1 MTKTDNKRS
10 PGWDAKLISKI
21 AKNHYGGFKE
31 MFEAHGWPER
41 GSQMM
46 QSVQSRVAETY
57 GSIRLF
63 EKKFKTNQTHLLIN
77 DQFDILKAD
86 IKTTRK
92 AQFRRLLEQCRLYEN
107 EPLSVEV
114 PKTSVTYIGMAAANL
129 SLAYKLTG
137 QEHYLTEA
145 KRWIF
150 TAVNYDVWGY
160 GFLVDVD
167 LSASWLL
174 FGLGL
179 SYDWIKDDLTDEE
192 RQKFLNK
199 LILQGNKIFDYGQ
212 ENFGHCWSTNYWQN
226 HNWINYSGLLTTAY
240 AVRAEHAGAQVW
252 IDEIHDNFE
261 KVFNYLPED
270 GSNYEGTVYWRYA
283 MNFFLN
289 AAELIRAGG
298 GTDHFKSEFMK
309 NTFDFQL
316 YQIAPGWEENIG
328 FGDVHDKRSSHS
340 ISAYYKIA
348 SEYNNERAQ
357 WLGERV
363 RKDFLFRE
371 AYQSKVFPGI
381 LPEAFLELIWYN
393 PDVEPKSPNGLP
405 LTKYFEDL
413 GLVVMRSSWED
424 DATHLSFKSSPPG
437 GHKQWKMSWELD
449 RENDWFTRSLTH
461 YHVDFNSFIL
471 NHNGASLVIDDGY
484 NRTSKAEVH
493 NLITVDGTGCVGEK
507 IWERGSVSDPEI
519 FDLNSKGIFN
529 VWRDVPEEAIA
540 EIEAFSQDN
549 GYTYVTGESHRLY
562 YPEMQLTRNARHIIN
577 SELGYFILLDELESK
592 LAHTYTWRIHAEKY
606 AKQVSNNK
614 FEILNGSG
622 ALNIFT
628 AFPEARNTE
637 ISETLIEEIMT
648 PQRPNDKRR
657 IRLKTFMIENS
668 SPEKDVCFLN
678 VFQPKDALDGSD
690 ADISVKR
697 IKGETC
703 IGLEITSRDY
713 IEAFLFSD
721 TNQIDY
727 NGIQSNSKWISVI
740 EDKSGKI
747 VKTTQYKSA

>member
-1 MTKTDNKRS
+1 MT
-10 PGWDAKLISKI
+10 
-21 AKNHYGGFKE
+21 Y
-31 MFEAHGWPER
+31 
-41 GSQMM
+41 
-46 QSVQSRVAETY
+46 
-57 GSIRLF
+57 
-63 EKKFKTNQTHLLIN
+63 LLIN
-77 DQFDILKAD
+77 DQLDILKAE
-86 IKTTRK
+86 IKITRK
-92 AQFRRLLEQCRLYEN
+92 AQFKRLLEQCRLYEN
-107 EPLSVEV
+107 EPLSKEV

-129 SLAYKLTG
+129 SLAFLLTG

-150 TAVNYDVWGY
+150 TAVNYEVWGY

-179 SYDWIKDDLTDEE
+179 SYDWIKEYLTEKE
-192 RQKFLNK
+192 RQTFLDK

-240 AVRAEHAGAQVW
+240 AVRSEHTGALVW
-252 IDEIHDNFE
+252 IKEIHENFE
-261 KVFNYLPED
+261 KVFKYLPDD

-289 AAELIRAGG
+289 VAELIRADGG
-298 GTDHFKSEFMK
+298 ADYFKSEFLK

-316 YQIAPGWEENIG
+316 YQFAPGWEENIG

-348 SEYNNERAQ
+348 SEYNNGRAQ
-357 WLGERV
+357 WLGELV
-363 RKDFLFRE
+363 REKFLFRE

-393 PDVEPKSPNGLP
+393 PDVKPQSPEGLP

-413 GLVVMRSSWED
+413 GLVVMRSSWD
-424 DATHLSFKSSPPG
+424 IDATHLSFKSSPPG

-449 RENDWFTRSLTH
+449 RKNDWHTRSLTH

-471 NHNGASLVIDDGY
+471 VHNGAHLVIDDGY

-493 NLITVDGTGCVGEK
+493 NLITVDGTGCAGEK
-507 IWERGSVSDPEI
+507 IWETGSISDPEI

-540 EIEAFSQDN
+540 IIEAFSNDK
-549 GYTYVTGESHRLY
+549 GYISVTGESSRLY

-577 SELGYFILLDELESK
+577 SELGYFILLDELESELK
-592 LAHTYTWRIHAEKY
+592 HTYTWRIHAEKY
-606 AKQVSNNK
+606 AQQINEDK
-614 FEILNGSG
+614 FEIVNGSG

-628 AFPEARNTE
+628 AFPQARKTKIN
-637 ISETLIEEIMT
+637 ETLIEEIMT

-668 SPEKDVCFLN
+668 TPEKNTYFLN
-678 VFQPKDALDGSD
+678 VLHPKDALEGRT

-697 IKGETC
+697 IKGKNC
-703 IGLEITSRDY
+703 IGVEITAG
-713 IEAFLFSD
+713 EATETFLFS
-721 TNQIDY
+721 TSNQIDY
-727 NGIQSNSKWISVI
+727 KNIKSQTKWISVVK
-740 EDKSGKI
+740 DKSGKT
-747 VKTTQYKSA
+747 VKTAQYNPASST

>member
-1 MTKTDNKRS
+1 M
-10 PGWDAKLISKI
+10 
-21 AKNHYGGFKE
+21 
-31 MFEAHGWPER
+31 
-41 GSQMM
+41 
-46 QSVQSRVAETY
+46 
-57 GSIRLF
+57 
-63 EKKFKTNQTHLLIN
+63 THLLLN
-77 DQFDILKAD
+77 DQLDVLKAE
-86 IKTTRK
+86 INTTRK
-92 AQFRRLLEQCRLYEN
+92 TQFRRLLDQCRLYESM
-107 EPLSVEV
+107 PLSKDV

-129 SLAYKLTG
+129 SLAYVLTG

-179 SYDWIKDDLTDEE
+179 SYDWIKDYLSEGE
-192 RQKFLNK
+192 RQTFLDK

-226 HNWINYSGLLTTAY
+226 HNWINYSGLLTTAC
-240 AVRAEHAGAQVW
+240 AIRNEHAGAQIW
-252 IDEIHDNFE
+252 IDEIHDNFD
-261 KVFNYLPED
+261 KVFQYLPED

-289 AAELIRAGG
+289 AAELIRADG
-298 GTDHFKSEFMK
+298 GTDHFQSSFMK

-316 YQIAPGWEENIG
+316 YQFAPNWEENIG

-340 ISAYYKIA
+340 ICAYYKIA
-348 SEYNNERAQ
+348 SEYNNGQAQ
-357 WLGERV
+357 WLGDLVQE
-363 RKDFLFRE
+363 KFLFRE
-371 AYQSKVFPGI
+371 AYQSKIFPGI
-381 LPEAFLELIWYN
+381 LPEAFLELIWFN
-393 PDVEPKSPNGLP
+393 PEVKPQSPEGLP

-413 GLVVMRSSWED
+413 GLVVMRSSWDEN
-424 DATHLSFKSSPPG
+424 ATHLSFKSSPPG

-449 RENDWFTRSLTH
+449 KAYDWHTRSLTH

-471 NHNGASLVIDDGY
+471 VHNGAYLVIDDGY

-507 IWERGSVSDPEI
+507 IWQTGSVSDPEI

-540 EIEAFSQDN
+540 TIEAFSSGG
-549 GYTYVTGESHRLY
+549 GYVSVTGESSRLY

-577 SELGYFILLDELESK
+577 SQLGYFILLDELESE
-592 LAHTYTWRIHAEKY
+592 LEHIYTWRIHAEKY
-606 AKQVSNNK
+606 AEQTGDDK
-614 FEILNGSG
+614 FEIANGSG
-622 ALNIFT
+622 ALNVFT
-628 AFPEARNTE
+628 AYPQGANTK
-637 ISETLIEEIMT
+637 INETFIEEVMT
-648 PQRPNDKRR
+648 PQRPDDKRQ

-668 SPEKDVCFLN
+668 TPEKDTYFLN
-678 VFQPKDALDGSD
+678 VFQPHDALNKDALETA

-697 IKGETC
+697 IKGQGC
-703 IGLEITSRDY
+703 IGVEISSK
-713 IEAFLFSD
+713 EAVETFLFSS

-727 NGIQSNSKWISVI
+727 DDIKSQSKWVSIVK
-740 EDKSGKI
+740 DKSGKVI
-747 VKTTQYKSA
+747 KTTEYDS